1 MPEEKQC
8 GKAKCK
14 IISVLVLFVSH
25 ISLPFYEQQAYLE
38 ELCLSHKSQFAWDMT
53 NRCL

>member
-1 MPEEKQC
+1 MWQSEVQNYFC
-8 GKAKCK
+8 LGV
-14 IISVLVLFVSH
+14 ILSH